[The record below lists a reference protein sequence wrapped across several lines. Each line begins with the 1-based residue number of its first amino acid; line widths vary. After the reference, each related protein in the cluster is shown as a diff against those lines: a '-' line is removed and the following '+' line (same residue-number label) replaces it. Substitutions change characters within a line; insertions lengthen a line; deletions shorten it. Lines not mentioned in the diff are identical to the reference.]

1 MQLYYPIQ
9 NAETM
14 SLSTRGKIL
23 VGVAIIAIVSV
34 SVPLA
39 ALTVT
44 NANSVRFTLL
54 YNAGV
59 MIEAQGVRVYVD
71 PIDLSADYEA
81 LPADVILVTHPHGDH
96 YQSAV
101 IEMLQKEGT
110 VNIFPENMSD
120 AIALHDGVGVNPE
133 DELEYGPV
141 QITAFYMYTFPVGE
155 YPASHPYEANWTS
168 YIITIGGVTF
178 FHAGDSKNIDEY
190 SQLTGL
196 IDVALLPLG
205 PGCQTMANEE
215 IVDALDVI
223 QPRYFVPI
231 HYAEG
236 ANHDFA
242 TTYGPMI
249 TSCLLVNLEYYQSYL
264 FPA

>member
-1 MQLYYPIQ
+1 
-9 NAETM
+9 M

-23 VGVAIIAIVSV
+23 VGIAIIAIVAV

-54 YNAGV
+54 NNAGV

-71 PIDLSADYEA
+71 PFDLPESYGA
-81 LPADVILVTHPHGDH
+81 LQADVIMVTHPHGDH
-96 YQSAV
+96 YDSAM
-101 IEMLQKEGT
+101 IDMLQKEGT
-110 VNIFPENMSD
+110 VNIFPENMTD

-133 DELEYGPV
+133 DELQFGSI
-141 QITAFYMYTFPVGE
+141 QITAFYMYTFPVE
-155 YPASHPYEANWTS
+155 EFPASHPIEANWTS
-168 YIITIGGVTF
+168 YIITVGGVTF
-178 FHAGDSKNIDEY
+178 FHAGDSKHIDEY

-223 QPRYFVPI
+223 QPRFFVPI

-242 TTYGPMI
+242 LTYGPSI
-249 TSCLLVNLEYYQSYL
+249 TSCILVNLEYYQSYL
-264 FPA
+264 FPP